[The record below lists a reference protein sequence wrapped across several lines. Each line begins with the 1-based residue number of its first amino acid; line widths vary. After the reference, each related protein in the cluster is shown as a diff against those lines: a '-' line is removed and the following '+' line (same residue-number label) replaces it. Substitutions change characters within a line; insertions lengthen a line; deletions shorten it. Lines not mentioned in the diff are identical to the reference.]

1 MARVA
6 VIGGGISGLGTAL
19 MLGLGRRGHTVTL
32 FEQADRQAGENLNR
46 NFFDWDRPRVPQANH
61 PH

>member
-1 MARVA
+1 
-6 VIGGGISGLGTAL
+6 